1 MLCDN
6 CTAERCADRGKCQVI
21 FCTAHTTKPKPMTNL
36 EKYRK
41 QLATDEGLAEF
52 LMKAHDG
59 EIHIPFCQNKG
70 PCEWD
75 DIEPM
80 GEGCQA
86 CMMAYLNG
94 PAEEVNSDERR

>member
-1 MLCDN
+1 MSYIAHN
-6 CTAERCADRGKCQVI
+6 EIKQEQERKQR
-21 FCTAHTTKPKPMTNL
+21 TNAQR
-36 EKYRK
+36 YRE

-59 EIHIPFCQNKG
+59 EVHIPFCRNKG

-86 CMMAYLNG
+86 CMMAYLNS
-94 PAEEVNSDERR
+94 PAEEGQG

>member
-1 MLCDN
+1 MSYMEYHEVKQEQ
-6 CTAERCADRGKCQVI
+6 ERKQR
-21 FCTAHTTKPKPMTNL
+21 TNAQR
-36 EKYRK
+36 YRE
-41 QLATDEGLAEF
+41 QLATDEGLVEF

-86 CMMAYLNG
+86 CMMAYLNS
-94 PAEEVNSDERR
+94 PAEEGQG

>member
-1 MLCDN
+1 M
-6 CTAERCADRGKCQVI
+6 KQ
-21 FCTAHTTKPKPMTNL
+21 PKQTNA
-36 EKYRK
+36 EKYRE
-41 QLATDEGLAEF
+41 QLTTDEGLAEF

-86 CMMAYLNG
+86 CMMAYLNS
-94 PAEEVNSDERR
+94 PAEEGQG

>member
-1 MLCDN
+1 MSYI
-6 CTAERCADRGKCQVI
+6 AHHEIKQEQERKQR
-21 FCTAHTTKPKPMTNL
+21 TNAQR
-36 EKYRK
+36 YRE

-59 EIHIPFCQNKG
+59 EVHIPFCRNKG

-86 CMMAYLNG
+86 CMMAYLNS
-94 PAEEVNSDERR
+94 PAEEGQG

>member
-1 MLCDN
+1 MSYIAHN
-6 CTAERCADRGKCQVI
+6 EIKQEQERKQR
-21 FCTAHTTKPKPMTNL
+21 TNAQR
-36 EKYRK
+36 YRE

-59 EIHIPFCQNKG
+59 EVHIPFCQNRG

-86 CMMAYLNG
+86 CMMAYLNS
-94 PAEEVNSDERR
+94 PAEEGQG